1 MPYELEDEDVGDRFN
16 DLTILLN
23 ATKPEGY
30 DEYYNTRSPLLGREI
45 SLGYLKEKT
54 DMMANLKMVWAIL
67 EDFAEGQIDVG
78 WDFMT
83 WYQNDIKTTPS
94 IEGKLLDKITS
105 REIKYTTN
113 QTLHEHTSPQQPVK
127 RGLLSRF
134 RRPQQP
140 QTGGQ

>member
-105 REIKYTTN
+105 REIKYTTT

-140 QTGGQ
+140 QPGGQ